1 MSAQIFSKQ
10 IISPDLDQAV
20 ATTLPVPIRALTKH
34 LEPDTLGEVMR
45 RIFDD
50 LARFLDYL
58 RLIET
63 DVRQNCWLKQ
73 IPSIFM
79 LVHKEALALLDFI
92 ENRALTMEGLSEAV
106 RAALDSTSYAINH
119 ELRRVF
125 GSNLPEQSALEQTLL
140 SRGKIEDAYGL
151 LHNCFQES
159 MIVLAQV
166 FEPALDGARLFNDTQ
181 TRLKESLV
189 LCKDLSA
196 LIQLVK
202 DAEKGHDQS
211 AINVVI
217 ERLEEFR
224 AGSLRYLM
232 YKDWEPCE
240 RMIEEFKASRGTS
253 EIGQVLHRTGCY
265 FEMLL
270 GHVRMRAV
278 LAKSSLQLL

>member
-10 IISPDLDQAV
+10 LIDSDLDQA
-20 ATTLPVPIRALTKH
+20 ATTALPVPIRALTKH

-50 LARFLDYL
+50 LGRLLDYL
-58 RLIET
+58 RLIEI

-73 IPSIFM
+73 IPSIFT
-79 LVHKEALALLDFI
+79 LVQKEARALLGFI
-92 ENRALTMEGLSEAV
+92 ETRALTMEGLSEAL
-106 RAALDSTSYAINH
+106 RDALDSTSYAINH
-119 ELRRVF
+119 ELHRVF
-125 GSNLPEQSALEQTLL
+125 GSNLLEENALEQTLL

-159 MIVLAQV
+159 MIVLARV
-166 FEPALDGARLFNDTQ
+166 FEPALDDARLFNNTQ

-196 LIQLVK
+196 LIQLIK
-202 DAEKGHDQS
+202 GAEKEHDQR
-211 AINVVI
+211 AINVLTDQ
-217 ERLEEFR
+217 LEEFR

-240 RMIEEFKASRGTS
+240 RMIEEFRASRGTT
-253 EIGQVLHRTGCY
+253 EVVPVLHRVGCY
-265 FEMLL
+265 LEMLL

-278 LAKSSLQLL
+278 LANHRFN